1 MVIMLTGRKIVAN
14 RKMGKLDMYAETRIW
29 NLKLKNRNMSTEDLI
44 KEMIFRFRLVG
55 KTSLYLRLK
64 KIIVAARRR
73 VMRRRT
79 AMKKSIRVWAEKLSL
94 PEKAV
99 EEMAWSGHLKD
110 ENIKTAVMV
119 LTSYRETHVADQ
131 N

>member
-1 MVIMLTGRKIVAN
+1 MVILLTGRKIVAN

-99 EEMAWSGHLKD
+99 EEMAWNGHLKG

>member
-1 MVIMLTGRKIVAN
+1 MAN

-29 NLKLKNRNMSTEDLI
+29 NLKLKNRNMNTEDLI

-99 EEMAWSGHLKD
+99 EEMAWNGHLKD